1 MAPRRESRPRDTVK
15 VSTHIHLTSLAKKAI
30 IANEKHLQKRSRKSN
45 LGNDLQDALRS
56 AGRRLT
62 PQRRLIL
69 QVLEKSNRH
78 LDADALC
85 KQVRMHDPDISLATV
100 YRTLAMLREIGL
112 IEEHRLGEGHGH
124 YERVRDE
131 PHYHFTCLRCGKV
144 IEFDA
149 PLVAQI
155 EQKLEQEGVRIVD
168 THLHVSGYC
177 AQCNEHPD

>member
-1 MAPRRESRPRDTVK
+1 MS
-15 VSTHIHLTSLAKKAI
+15 
-30 IANEKHLQKRSRKSN
+30 
-45 LGNDLQDALRS
+45 DLSKDLVDALRS

-78 LDADALC
+78 LDADALYG
-85 KQVRMHDPDISLATV
+85 QVRKHDPDVSLATV

-112 IEEHRLGEGHGH
+112 IEEHRLGEDHGH
-124 YERVRDE
+124 YERARDQ

-144 IEFDA
+144 IEFEA
-149 PLVAQI
+149 PLVAEI
-155 EQKLEQEGVRIVD
+155 EQKLEQQGMRILD

-177 AQCNEHPD
+177 AQCNDLAD